1 MVVNHN
7 IRPTSILAIS
17 FTKAS
22 STEMKNRAISLS
34 QDPRIHKVTYGT
46 FHSVF
51 FRILRHFEKYNLDS
65 ILDEKSKRLAR
76 AISLSQDPRIHKV
89 TYGTFHSVFFRILR
103 HFEKYNLDSI
113 LDEKSKRLAIKGI
126 LKSLNVENGEDDE
139 VGQLINEISFVKN
152 ELMDKGDFN
161 SEVVSKDEFIKAYNL
176 YEEHKHQIKKI
187 DFDDM
192 LLRTYYLLK
201 NNSKAL
207 ETVRSV
213 YRYILVDEFQDINKV
228 QFEVLKLISNPQNN
242 IFVVG
247 DEDQSIYGF
256 RGARPDFLLEFEE
269 YFSGTKKVMLDINYR
284 SKGEI
289 IDVANRLIEKN
300 SNRYEKVIKCSQ
312 GNGGNISYI
321 APKDSEEEA
330 VLIGKEILEE
340 IKKDFVEY
348 SDFAVIY
355 RTNIQSRALVDVF
368 MDMRIPFV
376 VKDSI
381 VTIYDHWA
389 AQDILAYLRLGLDSS
404 LSKDWVRIINKPFR
418 YISRDSINSIKDEKD
433 FINALITKCNLHPK
447 QVKTIN
453 DLDIDLSY
461 LKTLNPQNA
470 ISYIRTSLEYDM
482 YILDYCSNRK
492 IKSNGL
498 IEILNE
504 LESSATTLNPQNA
517 ISYIRTSL
525 EYDMYILD
533 YCSNRKIKSNG
544 LIEIL
549 NELESSAT
557 NFKTIKEYLDHID
570 RVKSEVVGNKNKDQG
585 DGVIFTTMHSAK
597 GLEFKNVYIITI
609 KEYLDHIDRVKS
621 EVVGNKNKDQG
632 DGVIFTTMHSAKGLE
647 FKNVYI
653 IGVNEGIDHIDRV
666 KSEVVGNKNK
676 DQGDGVI
683 FTTMHSAKGLEFK
696 NVYIIG
702 VNEGTIPHEKSYDL
716 DDDSKKDEQIEEER
730 RLMYVA
736 ITRAE
741 DKLCISSPQN
751 KGTIPHEKS
760 YDLDDDSKKDEQIEE
775 ERRLMYV
782 AITRAEDKLCIS
794 SPQNK
799 YGRKVSVSTFIDDIK
814 APTKEEMDS
823 ISIGDTIYHK
833 RFKGGTIVAK
843 DGDSIRVKF
852 SDGTRILN
860 YRVCILNNVIHV

>member
-1 MVVNHN
+1 MINIDRLNKNQKDAVNHIDGPCMVLAGPGSGKTRVITYRIANMVVNHN

-65 ILDEKSKRLAR
+65 ILDEKSKRLA
-76 AISLSQDPRIHKV
+76 
-89 TYGTFHSVFFRILR
+89 
-103 HFEKYNLDSI
+103 
-113 LDEKSKRLAIKGI
+113 IKGI

-139 VGQLINEISFVKN
+139 VVGQLINEISFVKN

-389 AQDILAYLRLGLDSS
+389 AQDILAYLRLGLDPS
-404 LSKDWVRIINKPFR
+404 LSKEWVRIINKPFR

-461 LKTLNPQNA
+461 LKTLSPQNA
-470 ISYIRTSLEYDM
+470 ISYIRTSLEYD
-482 YILDYCSNRK
+482 I
-492 IKSNGL
+492 
-498 IEILNE
+498 
-504 LESSATTLNPQNA
+504 
-517 ISYIRTSL
+517 
-525 EYDMYILD
+525 YILD

-557 NFKTIKEYLDHID
+557 NFKTIKEYL
-570 RVKSEVVGNKNKDQG
+570 
-585 DGVIFTTMHSAK
+585 
-597 GLEFKNVYIITI
+597 
-609 KEYLDHIDRVKS
+609 
-621 EVVGNKNKDQG
+621 
-632 DGVIFTTMHSAKGLE
+632 
-647 FKNVYI
+647 
-653 IGVNEGIDHIDRV
+653 DHIDRV

-751 KGTIPHEKS
+751 K
-760 YDLDDDSKKDEQIEE
+760 
-775 ERRLMYV
+775 
-782 AITRAEDKLCIS
+782 
-794 SPQNK
+794 

-833 RFKGGTIVAK
+833 RFKEGTIVAK